1 MFGKKILFTA
11 LFLLIPILAACS
23 PTANQPPATLVA
35 VANDTSLLTHAELD
49 GVKTL
54 QERPFGTGQI
64 ALYTWENEQGA
75 TCFVAAYL
83 TTINGQW
90 QTHDTAATDCQPANQ
105 LIAAHTGNSDIDAPF
120 GPPRHTMV
128 YGHSPLGTA
137 VRIVWGDGMV
147 SHVPLQDG
155 AFLEARDGKWPV
167 ERIELLDASNNII
180 QLEDWQ
186 NDETA

>member
-1 MFGKKILFTA
+1 MFGKKTLFFISLT
-11 LFLLIPILAACS
+11 LIAILAACTPAS
-23 PTANQPPATLVA
+23 EEPPATLVA
-35 VANDTSLLTHAELD
+35 IANDTSLLTHAELP
-49 GVKTL
+49 GVQTL

-64 ALYTWENEQGA
+64 ALYSWDNDQGSS
-75 TCFVAAYL
+75 CLVAAYL

-90 QTHDTAATDCQPANQ
+90 QTHDTATTECEQTNE
-105 LIAAHTGNSDIDAPF
+105 LVAAYTGNSTIEAPF

-128 YGHSPLGTA
+128 YGRSNTGSA
-137 VRIVWGDGMV
+137 VRIVWSDGMV

-167 ERIELLDASNNII
+167 ERIELLDAGNNIL

-186 NDETA
+186 EDETA